1 MVWVQRFW
9 LRLQTL
15 FRRNRNA
22 QRLDDE
28 LQFHLDHQI
37 DENVA
42 AGMSPKEARYA
53 AMHTFGNTTF
63 LKEETRD
70 TWGWTWLEHLAQD
83 LRYAARILR
92 KSPAF
97 TSVAVLT
104 LALGI
109 GANTAIFTLVNA
121 VMLQAIPVRHP
132 EELVVLQK
140 SARALPENI
149 IDISDYGDCRGCSFS
164 SVMYRQLQARND
176 LFSGVLAMAGPE
188 ALDLS
193 GNGPASNVRSELVS
207 GNYFEVLGISAAIG
221 RTLEPSDDR
230 LGAGPVAVLSYPY
243 WQGVFGGAPNI
254 IGKTVRLNGLLFTI
268 VGVIDPRFTRLTPG
282 KSQDLWVPLSSA
294 GALRPT
300 WTGLDEAGN
309 WWLTLVARLKPEWSV
324 AQAQNAVSLIYR
336 NHVLYGAK
344 PFFKEQDDPRV
355 VLLPVQKGLVGIRR
369 FYAQPLL
376 ILTAAVGI
384 VLLVACANI
393 AGLQLARAAAREK
406 EMAVRLALGAGRKR
420 IVRQLLTESLL
431 LSGAGAALGIL
442 FANWGAEA
450 LASFISSNAD
460 SPIVINAQP
469 DAPVLAFTAGI
480 ALFTGILFGLAPAFP
495 GCRINVAP
503 ALKENAATSVA
514 LRSPGRRFGLG
525 SSLVIAQVGLS
536 VVVLISA
543 GLLVRTLGNL
553 RSVDPGFDTRNLL
566 LFGIDPRQAHYKGD
580 KIQTL
585 YAELHKRLAS
595 IPGVI
600 SSTYSKIPFLRSV
613 AWTGHV
619 HIDGQSEKPAPEIN
633 MLAAGPDFFETMRIP
648 ILAGRTFSAFDL
660 QSDRRVAIVN
670 QHFAR
675 RFLQGGNP
683 VGVHF
688 ATGGDENQVQREII
702 GVVADAKYDDLR
714 KPVEATVYIPFQEGE
729 AFFALRTSTRPEALI
744 PTVRRV
750 VAGLDDNLP
759 LFDVR
764 TQTEVIDHLLFNERL
779 VARLSALFGVLAFV
793 LACMGLY
800 GLLSYEVAR
809 RTREIGIRTAM
820 GAQQGDVLRLV
831 VGQGIALAAVGAVA
845 GIAGAFGLTRY
856 LQSLLYGVR
865 PTDPVTFIGVCLL
878 LAMVSLA
885 ACYIPA
891 RRAMRVDPMV
901 ALRYE

>member
-1 MVWVQRFW
+1 MLSLW
-9 LRLQTL
+9 
-15 FRRNRNA
+15 
-22 QRLDDE
+22 
-28 LQFHLDHQI
+28 
-37 DENVA
+37 
-42 AGMSPKEARYA
+42 
-53 AMHTFGNTTF
+53 
-63 LKEETRD
+63 
-70 TWGWTWLEHLAQD
+70 QD
-83 LRYAARILR
+83 LRYAVRMLA
-92 KSPAF
+92 KSPGF
-97 TSVAVLT
+97 TAVAVIT

-109 GANTAIFTLVNA
+109 GGNTAIFTLVNA
-121 VMLQAIPVRHP
+121 VMLQSIPVRHP
-132 EELVVLQK
+132 KELVVLQQ

-149 IDISDYGDCRGCSFS
+149 YDISGYGDCGGCSFS
-164 SVMYRQLQARND
+164 SEMYRQLQARND

-193 GNGPASNVRSELVS
+193 GNGTASIVRSEFVS
-207 GNYFEVLGISAAIG
+207 GNYFQVLDVSAVIG
-221 RTLEPSDDR
+221 RTLEPLDDR
-230 LGAGPVAVLSYPY
+230 PGAGPVAVLSYPY
-243 WQGVFGGAPNI
+243 WQRVFGGAPNI
-254 IGKTVRLNGLLFTI
+254 IGKTIHLNGFLFTI
-268 VGVIDPRFTRLTPG
+268 AGVIDPRFTRLTPG
-282 KSQDLWVPLSSA
+282 KSQDLWLPLSSA
-294 GALRPT
+294 DVLRPNL
-300 WTGLDEAGN
+300 TGGPMNEAGS

-324 AQAQNAVSLIYR
+324 AQAQAAVNLIYR
-336 NHVLYGAK
+336 NDVLYGAK
-344 PFFKEQDDPRV
+344 PFFKEQDDPRI
-355 VLLPVQKGLVGIRR
+355 VLLPVQKGLVGIRES
-369 FYAQPLL
+369 YARPLF
-376 ILTAAVGI
+376 ILTAVVGI
-384 VLLVACANI
+384 VLLIACANI
-393 AGLQLARAAAREK
+393 AGLLLARATTREK
-406 EMAVRLALGAGRKR
+406 EIAVRLALGAGPKR
-420 IVRQLLTESLL
+420 IFQQLLTESVL
-431 LSGAGAALGIL
+431 LSVAGAAFGIL

-450 LASFISSNAD
+450 LASFISNNAD
-460 SPIVINAQP
+460 SPIVINARP
-469 DAPVLAFTAGI
+469 DAMVLVSTAGM
-480 ALFTGILFGLAPAFP
+480 ALFTGILFGLAPAFR

-514 LRSPGRRFGLG
+514 LKSPGRRFGLG

-543 GLLVRTLGNL
+543 SLLVRTLGNL

-566 LFGIDPRQAHYKGD
+566 LFGIDPRQADYKGD
-580 KIQTL
+580 RTQAL
-585 YAELHKRLAS
+585 YSELHKRLAS

-600 SSTYSKIPFLRSV
+600 SSTYSNIPFLRSD

-619 HIDGQSEKPAPEIN
+619 HIEGQLEKPAPEIN

-648 ILAGRTFSAFDL
+648 IVAGRTFSAYDL
-660 QSDRRVAIVN
+660 QSGRPVAIVN

-683 VGVHF
+683 LGAHF
-688 ATGGDENQVQREII
+688 ATGGDGNQVQREII

-714 KPVEATVYIPFQEGE
+714 KPVEATVYIPFEEGRGR
-729 AFFALRTSTRPEALI
+729 AFFALRTSTRPEAMI

-809 RTREIGIRTAM
+809 RTREIGIRTAL
-820 GAQQGDVLRLV
+820 GAQERDVLRLV
-831 VGQGIALAAVGAVA
+831 VGRGIALVAVGEVA

-865 PTDPVTFIGVCLL
+865 PTDPATFIGVVLL
-878 LAMVSLA
+878 LGAVSLA

-891 RRAMRVDPMV
+891 RRATKVDPMV